1 MRAGIVVMVLLLFAT
16 LGVIASPPAG
26 PDVIIPDVDIYN
38 DTVGNVAAFVRASTG
53 ASTMVNFS
61 RAQMEA
67 LPRVDLKMK
76 AIPARELLRYAC
88 IASGTHFDINETGMM
103 IVSPFPVMRTKHW
116 KVDIYGNGST
126 PEKLKEYFQS
136 GGVEFPA
143 DSAIFYNRGKRV
155 LTAVNTVENLRRI
168 ELIAINPFSK
178 RKFPIIHLNR
188 SVYSIGN
195 PRLQEKLG
203 RFTFGPMVLADMPL
217 RELLKLLHQS
227 SVEQDK
233 HKIGVNFFLYPLPDN
248 GNPKLNLSINR
259 MSMSDLLKH
268 ICSATGLELVFDD
281 FAVVLRQPP
290 EPVAAPAT
298 KVDLNIKIN
307 SRR

>member
-1 MRAGIVVMVLLLFAT
+1 MRAGIAVRVLLLFAAFGT
-16 LGVIASPPAG
+16 MASPPAG
-26 PDVIIPDVDIYN
+26 PDAIIPEVDIYD

-67 LPRVDLKMK
+67 LPRVDFKMK

-88 IASGTHFDINETGMM
+88 IASGTHFDINENGIMT
-103 IVSPFPVMRTKHW
+103 VSPFPVMRTRHW
-116 KVDIYGNGST
+116 KVDIYGNDST
-126 PEKLKEYFQS
+126 PEKLREYFQS

-178 RKFPIIHLNR
+178 RKFPIIHLDR

-195 PRLQEKLG
+195 PRLQEKLN
-203 RFTFGPMVLADMPL
+203 RFTFGPMVLEDMPL

-227 SVEQDK
+227 SVAQDK
-233 HKIGVNFFLYPLPDN
+233 HKLGVNFFLYPLPPDKADV
-248 GNPKLNLSINR
+248 KLNLSINR
-259 MSMSDLLKH
+259 MSISDLLKH
-268 ICSATGLELVFDD
+268 ICSATGLELIFDD

-290 EPVAAPAT
+290 EPVAAPVAPAGGG
-298 KVDLNIKIN
+298 
-307 SRR
+307 